1 MAQLAKSEPEMLAK
15 FVIIWYNIMDYKIL
29 EDIMIN
35 KDKLKSILDGYIAYF
50 PKAWEKGEMEKWQA
64 IKCFQDNWDIDA
76 ENFEVMFANAT
87 HHAAFL
93 LSAMNFYPRKMILNF
108 AKADAEATRSMFR
121 KLYDES
127 LPLKDRVNAFQ
138 TESEA
143 LRAKYDD
150 DGTWK
155 NHYQKTNAISTYLW
169 LKYPDKYYIYKYEL
183 AHAAALELSSDHQPK
198 ANGSAESMIAG
209 FNLYDDICEV
219 VKADTRI
226 RDMINRNKTD
236 SCYDDPE
243 MKTATIDVVF
253 YLKRF
258 ILDEKEKADGFSWFP
273 SHEEYD
279 PELSVDDWLELFKDK
294 SVLTDDSFTILSR
307 MLEMGGAATCKEL
320 SDKYGKSP
328 NYYNSGSTSLAKRV
342 HDKTNCPIMPRDE
355 DNARW
360 WPILYVGRHQA
371 SDKPGE
377 YVWKMREELK
387 EALETIDTNVVNTW
401 LLNWNPSNQDWKW
414 EEQEDEYGYKNT
426 VKTVKSGGTVF
437 FCWKCMS
444 KQIKTGDRI
453 FMVKL
458 GNPPRGIFATGYAA
472 SDTYDS
478 TYTDDNGKEAT
489 ERVVDICITG
499 FLDYHTDKLIS
510 QDILKSKFPDQQWSP
525 QGSGISIKPEAA
537 RWLIEKWNNF
547 NDDTNDVATDDVSS
561 FHSDARHKQ
570 YFIPITEALIQLGG
584 SAKRTAVHKKV
595 AEICGITDEELSVK
609 NKSNQ
614 SVVKNDIDWARN
626 YLNYEGFIDS
636 NAPNGIWA
644 LSDIGKKYEM
654 TEELAEKIIVKWVK
668 ITTARRKNDPEPVI
682 DLTPYYKLRKT
693 KYTKQD
699 FINDVYMIPERYD
712 ELKALLINKQNI
724 ILQGAPGVGKTY
736 SAERLAYSIMG
747 EKDDSR
753 IEFIQ
758 FHQNYSYEDFIM
770 GYRPNEKGGFD
781 LKEGVFYRFC
791 EKARNDP
798 DHRKHFFIIDE
809 INRGNLSKI
818 FGELLMLIEK
828 DYRKES
834 ATLAYRDE
842 KFTVPDNLYIIGMM
856 NTADRSLALIDYAL
870 RRRFSF
876 FEMEPGFDS
885 DGFRK
890 YAAGLNNPKVDE
902 LIKKIVELNKAIT
915 DDKSLGKGFRIGH
928 SYFCGRS
935 AENCTDEWLRS
946 VVKYDIIPTLEEYW
960 FDDMDKVS
968 DWENKLNGALND

>member
-127 LPLKDRVNAFQ
+127 LPLRDRVNAFQ

-143 LRAKYDD
+143 LRAKFDD

-226 RDMINRNKTD
+226 RDMINRHKTD

-273 SHEEYD
+273 SYEEYD

-294 SVLTDDSFTILSR
+294 SVFTDDSFTILSR

-320 SDKYGKSP
+320 SEKYGEAA

-377 YVWKMREELK
+377 YVWKLREELK
-387 EALETIDTNVVNTW
+387 EALEAFDNTFNNSATY
-401 LLNWNPSNQDWKW
+401 L
-414 EEQEDEYGYKNT
+414 DEIIASLKEL
-426 VKTVKSGGTVF
+426 GGTA
-437 FCWKCMS
+437 S
-444 KQIKTGDRI
+444 LKQIYSKIEERDRLSSIKTNKNWKNAVSMYLQQHCKESKSFVEGNDNLFYSVDGIGKGIWGLIRYEPKTQPVIWKISHGKTGT
-453 FMVKL
+453 
-458 GNPPRGIFATGYAA
+458 GIPNELREPLKNRNVAVVH
-472 SDTYDS
+472 S
-478 TYTDDNGKEAT
+478 TT
-489 ERVVDICITG
+489 
-499 FLDYHTDKLIS
+499 
-510 QDILKSKFPDQQWSP
+510 
-525 QGSGISIKPEAA
+525 
-537 RWLIEKWNNF
+537 
-547 NDDTNDVATDDVSS
+547 
-561 FHSDARHKQ
+561 
-570 YFIPITEALIQLGG
+570 
-584 SAKRTAVHKKV
+584 SAKGVSNLSQGESFMKEIKCGDFFYLCYANEIVLLGQFVDDQPKPNSEMKEKYNSDGWYERKYVVIAESKDHTPYNSTNKWWTPNNNSTCIKV
-595 AEICGITDEELSVK
+595 TDNKLFESIILQPYFGLS
-609 NKSNQ
+609 
-614 SVVKNDIDWARN
+614 
-626 YLNYEGFIDS
+626 
-636 NAPNGIWA
+636 
-644 LSDIGKKYEM
+644 LSDLLKK
-654 TEELAEKIIVKWVK
+654 
-668 ITTARRKNDPEPVI
+668 PVI
-682 DLTPYYKLRKT
+682 Q
-693 KYTKQD
+693 YTKAD
-699 FINDVYMIPERYD
+699 FLNEVYMSESKYD
-712 ELKALLINKQNI
+712 ELKALLLNKQNI

-753 IEFIQ
+753 IELIQ

-770 GYRPNEKGGFD
+770 GYRPNEEGGFE

-791 EKARNDP
+791 DKARKDP
-798 DHRKHFFIIDE
+798 EHRKHFFIIDE

-828 DYRKES
+828 DYRKRN
-834 ATLAYRDE
+834 AKLAYIDE
-842 KFTVPDNLYIIGMM
+842 AFSVPDNLYIIGMM

-885 DGFRK
+885 DGFKK
-890 YAAGLNNPKVDE
+890 YAESLNNAKFND
-902 LIKKIVELNKAIT
+902 LIKQVVELNIAIT
-915 DDKSLGKGFRIGH
+915 DDKSLGKGFMIGH
-928 SYFCGRS
+928 SYFCGRN
-935 AENCTDEWLRS
+935 AEDCTIDWLRS
-946 VVKYDIIPTLEEYW
+946 VVKYDILPTLEEYW

-968 DWENKLNGALND
+968 DWKKKLNGALND